1 MNVDWNEVRRRLQEP
16 FPDDAISW
24 VPVQERKDKARA
36 LIAPYVE
43 RWRIEGRLDDV
54 VGVENWRAEYEHVHL
69 GPDDFKVR
77 CRLTVM
83 GVTKENVGEW
93 STLSGAYTKAFRRV
107 AENFGIG
114 RHVRALE
121 PVWVRKDASGKY
133 RPPKKHKGRIVAE
146 PTEEDLAASERAPA
160 PQSRKPAAVLPP
172 EAKPEPTGDDART
185 SGLRA
190 AAPKVDPVELI
201 NQLITELKNRGK
213 GAAAARIVT
222 KHGGYGKTP
231 EEQRAL
237 YGELRR
243 LLVEDTAA

>member
-1 MNVDWNEVRRRLQEP
+1 MDWNEVRKRLKEP

-24 VPVQERKDKARA
+24 VPVQERKDKTRA
-36 LIAPYVE
+36 QIAPYVE
-43 RWRIEGRLDDV
+43 RWRIEERLDEV
-54 VGVENWRAEYEHVHL
+54 VGVENWRAEYEHVQL

-77 CRLTVM
+77 CRLTVL

-93 STLSGAYTKAFRRV
+93 STLSGAYTKSFRRV
-107 AENFGIG
+107 AENFGVG

-121 PVWVRKDASGKY
+121 PVWVSKGKDGKY
-133 RPPKKHKGRIVAE
+133 RPPKKLKGRIVAD

-160 PQSRKPAAVLPP
+160 SQGRRPAAVRPP
-172 EAKPEPTGDDART
+172 EAKTAPAENDAQASEPRT
-185 SGLRA
+185 TA
-190 AAPKVDPVELI
+190 TPKADPIELI
-201 NQLITELKNRGK
+201 NQLVARLKKRGK
-213 GAAAARIVT
+213 GAAAARIIT

-243 LLVEDTAA
+243 LLVEDEAA